1 MTIYVVLLRG
11 INVGGH
17 NKIKMAELREV
28 LEKAGCRQVR
38 TYIQSG
44 NVVLASGLDG
54 TSLRELIER
63 EINAAFGLN
72 VQVII
77 RSKEE
82 FEATIKNCPYDDA
95 SLQEGETLHVSMLSG
110 LPSAEGMEKL
120 AAVDR
125 GIDEYTIIGTELYMF
140 VRNKFNESKLADSLG
155 KLGHPRHGE
164 ELEDD
169 TKAGEHGSRTA
180 AVIKKA
186 KEFNR
191 RIAWRSFAFLG
202 FSCRATP
209 SATPLKR
216 KLPIPS
222 FPPAC

>member
-1 MTIYVVLLRG
+1 MPNMTIYVVLLRG

-28 LEKAGCRQVR
+28 LETAGCRQVR

-155 KLGHPRHGE
+155 KLG
-164 ELEDD
+164 
-169 TKAGEHGSRTA
+169 
-180 AVIKKA
+180 
-186 KEFNR
+186 
-191 RIAWRSFAFLG
+191 
-202 FSCRATP
+202 TP
-209 SATPLKR
+209 GTVRNWKTIR
-216 KLPIPS
+216 KLESMVQELQP
-222 FPPAC
+222 